1 MAKFYYRNVDGTAQ
15 AADGA
20 ADATVLAAPGAD
32 RQIRILK
39 GYVTVHV
46 AAAGGSGKVAL
57 EDGVGGTRFFEAD
70 ANAVGHFPIDFEP
83 EGYPLTANT
92 LLNLTV
98 DGAVTTEATARCT
111 ITALQKK

>member
-1 MAKFYYRNVDGTAQ
+1 MAQFTYRSLSGTATVN
-15 AADGA
+15 DGG
-20 ADATVLAAPGAD
+20 ADATVIAAPGAS
-32 RQIRILK
+32 RVLRVLK

-70 ANAVGHFPIDFEP
+70 ADAVGHFPINLEP
-83 EGYPLTANT
+83 EGFPLTANT

-98 DGAVTTEATARCT
+98 DGAVTTQATATAT
-111 ITALQKK
+111 ITAFSR